1 MSIGRRGSEGSGGL
15 AFITSPSAM
24 PTRSAPSSRALA
36 FTSAADILCRKISSI
51 LAFLQPALLRRCG
64 ACFLPLF
71 ELLHLPRHDP
81 PVTIGTDP
89 ADVPS
94 VETGDRFTALARC
107 LTRLGERH
115 LLGRLFRDRLLR
127 VGEMGMIII
136 AHGTYGETARAIAER
151 ADDTQQPLP
160 KAEVIA
166 RARHRHE
173 GFGPLTTGL
182 RIDHAFYK
190 FQDGGE
196 AKFLGVLRAR
206 TLVDAEMQ

>member
-24 PTRSAPSSRALA
+24 PTRSAPSSLALA
-36 FTSAADILCRKISSI
+36 FTSAAEIFWRKISTIS
-51 LAFLQPALLRRCG
+51 AFWQHDLLRRCG
-64 ACFLPLF
+64 ARLLARF

-81 PVTIGTDP
+81 PVALGTDP

-127 VGEMGMIII
+127 VGEMRMII
-136 AHGTYGETARAIAER
+136 
-151 ADDTQQPLP
+151 
-160 KAEVIA
+160 
-166 RARHRHE
+166 
-173 GFGPLTTGL
+173 
-182 RIDHAFYK
+182 
-190 FQDGGE
+190 
-196 AKFLGVLRAR
+196 
-206 TLVDAEMQ
+206 